1 MTSECI
7 QESPATIDGATLKV
21 LPTPRRIDLANLE
34 QVRQEMARVYRDMRA
49 GTIESQDGT
58 RLVYVLAQLAKL
70 HESTEVAKRLESLE
84 LALNRRKLK

>member
-1 MTSECI
+1 MSAECK
-7 QESPATIDGATLKV
+7 QDSPATIDGTTLKV
-21 LPTPRRIDLANLE
+21 LPTPRRIDLATLE
-34 QVRQEMARVYRDMRA
+34 QVRQEMARVYRDMRV
-49 GTIESQDGT
+49 GSIESQEGT

>member
-1 MTSECI
+1 MSAECK
-7 QESPATIDGATLKV
+7 QDSPATIDGATLKV
-21 LPTPRRIDLANLE
+21 LPTPRRIDLATLE

-49 GTIESQDGT
+49 GIIESQDGT

>member
-1 MTSECI
+1 MSVECT
-7 QESPATIDGATLKV
+7 QDSPATIDGATLKV
-21 LPTPRRIDLANLE
+21 LPTPRRIDLATLE

-49 GTIESQDGT
+49 GSIESQDGT